1 MDYELCLICGLDHL
15 QRRYLNVAGSA
26 WVEKRCTARGS
37 NRTAAQSSVARTA
50 SRSHACTRVQALGK
64 RAHVCLRPVSV
75 YVCML
80 LFTGWMQTYGPSSVA
95 SNSCGAVCETVIV
108 SGKLS
113 QETLCSSGLKA
124 VGVGVAWG
132 AQSQCDVLSSNLMR
146 AQMKPKVKLWVW
158 VCYFP
163 LLLLLLLN
171 IWKGPNSHGP
181 QSGLHGTGA
190 PRPRLEQWLTL
201 RSCLLCRVPPA
212 PSRLITASGLAFFSP
227 PRLKMDGYFLH
238 VFSLVM
244 DCFLTVLLLC
254 IYLNVVPQ
262 LNTCSW
268 EEIFKKK
275 NKQDMCLNT
284 VL

>member
-1 MDYELCLICGLDHL
+1 MGGETVHGSGLEPDGRPVKCSTHSFTITRL
-15 QRRYLNVAGSA
+15 H
-26 WVEKRCTARGS
+26 ARSG
-37 NRTAAQSSVARTA
+37 A
-50 SRSHACTRVQALGK
+50 GK

-124 VGVGVAWG
+124 VGVGVGGAAWEVKVDVMFSAATWCVQRWSQRWNSGSESALFPCCCCCYWILERVQIHTDPRVGCMGQGPPGQDLSNGWRSG
-132 AQSQCDVLSSNLMR
+132 AVCCAVSHLPR
-146 AQMKPKVKLWVW
+146 AD
-158 VCYFP
+158 
-163 LLLLLLLN
+163 
-171 IWKGPNSHGP
+171 
-181 QSGLHGTGA
+181 
-190 PRPRLEQWLTL
+190 WLQLQDL
-201 RSCLLCRVPPA
+201 RGFHPP
-212 PSRLITASGLAFFSP
+212 P
-227 PRLKMDGYFLH
+227 LKMDGYFLH

-262 LNTCSW
+262 LNTCSR
-268 EEIFKKK
+268 EEI
-275 NKQDMCLNT
+275 
-284 VL
+284 